1 MSRLLDLLRRADA
14 GLAELAR
21 LADRAVTA
29 REDESERK
37 SKGTTAVNGRTG
49 SNSRRAPKAAKSFPG
64 DGGKQRRF
72 DQLQTRATEIALRLS
87 QEMVEGFALKERLA
101 YAGLS
106 NERTK
111 ELLAAAGLLLAALES
126 SGLFGSSSGSS
137 SGPSGSSRELCR
149 SRLPFPSRRQVSLAV
164 ELLERMN
171 EERTAAGQ
179 TLTKALSPRLLALI
193 VLLAQFEVARATS
206 SFRATTGS
214 ASGRA
219 LRELRSLRSSNT
231 LTASRRTSLRPQLPP
246 LPVLPLLPLLPFLQV
261 LERNERTV
269 AFAFLRLFG
278 LAQWRGLKR
287 TELSAADWNRLVL
300 SIIQWRLEGRLEGRL
315 EALHTDGAMVPK
327 TTPEEVSEAA
337 SGPATRTEAA
347 ADEMAGIRALL
358 QAAAVVLSES
368 KEGNIGAV
376 GNVGN
381 MGLAAF
387 LRIEGAWRSM
397 QGSTLEPEKPSA
409 LTLEIRRIYL
419 LTKSLAEMMLSAPQ
433 LRSILALALGSVTN
447 GSKGS
452 HGASAHGFLSGQN
465 RRRIVRRLAK
475 LLKLLLLDLGAA
487 KEALVIRDPWAPK
500 EERTVFPATDALAME
515 RRWIWRWIGEQL
527 WRWIE
532 HDAAL
537 SGAGTGTGIGTG
549 TCTATD
555 ITVATGAAGF
565 TAQRQRLPVFEL
577 IASESLPRGNHASG
591 INTSLPVLGHKLM
604 LGPMAS
610 SIRQSFAKALRDIEA
625 TVTANPGLE
634 DYYFLV
640 INRREYAGTKANAGS
655 RSGAA
660 AGTGAGPETGTGVG
674 TGTSFGS
681 LQSLTAIFIEC
692 GRLPSAALWAADAA
706 AAGVLLF
713 HESTGS
719 PQDWV
724 TTRRTPFSG
733 RIAEGYVF
741 VLDANPARM
750 FAMDRKAS
758 SGTRDDAGSRTEDE
772 RRQWQQAL
780 MISLAQFVWL
790 SAVKKLL
797 MRVKAERPPIL
808 TPIEEFA
815 RTAARF
821 PTLTQSVL
829 SPEAGFAMQGLLAED
844 EIARLQSMSNVSMI
858 LENQRLRTAQKA
870 SANAVDD
877 ATMPAFLR
885 KRLEVLTTP
894 RKGQSG
900 ARLNTPWSRR
910 PGSPDAASGNA
921 HGKSKA
927 FRKHNPLNPRHPFH
941 V

>member
-21 LADRAVTA
+21 LADRAAAA
-29 REDESERK
+29 RKDESERT

-49 SNSRRAPKAAKSFPG
+49 SNSRRTPKAAKSFPG

-72 DQLQTRATEIALRLS
+72 DILQTRATEIALRLS
-87 QEMVEGFALKERLA
+87 QEMVEGFALGERLA

-106 NERTK
+106 SERTK
-111 ELLAAAGLLLAALES
+111 ELLAAAGLLLAALEA
-126 SGLFGSSSGSS
+126 SGLSGSS
-137 SGPSGSSRELCR
+137 DSSCELCP
-149 SRLPFPSRRQVSLAV
+149 SRQPFPSRRQVSLAV

-179 TLTKALSPRLLALI
+179 PLTKAVSPRLLALI
-193 VLLAQFEVARATS
+193 VLLAQFEVAQATS
-206 SFRATTGS
+206 SSGATAG
-214 ASGRA
+214 AESGRTLRA
-219 LRELRSLRSSNT
+219 LRGLSASNT

-246 LPVLPLLPLLPFLQV
+246 LPVLPLLPLLPFLRV
-261 LERNERTV
+261 LEKNERPV

-278 LAQWRGLKR
+278 LAQWRGLKNP
-287 TELSAADWNRLVL
+287 ELSAADWNQLVL
-300 SIIQWRLEGRLEGRL
+300 SIIQWRLEGRLE
-315 EALHTDGAMVPK
+315 ALQTDGASVPQK
-327 TTPEEVSEAA
+327 TSKEVSEAS
-337 SGPATRTEAA
+337 SGAGTRTEVA
-347 ADEMAGIRALL
+347 ADEMAGIRTVL
-358 QAAAVVLSES
+358 QAAAVVLLGSEKGTLS
-368 KEGNIGAV
+368 TMSTVDNAGK
-376 GNVGN
+376 
-381 MGLAAF
+381 MGLATF
-387 LRIEGAWRSM
+387 LRIEGAWRSTR
-397 QGSTLEPEKPSA
+397 GSTLEPEKPSA

-419 LTKSLAEMMLSAPQ
+419 LPKSLAGMMLSTPQ
-433 LRSILALALGSVTN
+433 LRSILALALGSETN

-452 HGASAHGFLSGQN
+452 HGALSHGFLSGQN

-475 LLKLLLLDLGAA
+475 LLKILLLDLGAA
-487 KEALVIRDPWAPK
+487 KEALLIRDPWAPE

-527 WRWIE
+527 WGWIA
-532 HDAAL
+532 HDVA
-537 SGAGTGTGIGTG
+537 SSGTGTG
-549 TCTATD
+549 TATD
-555 ITVATGAAGF
+555 IAVATGAAGF
-565 TAQRQRLPVFEL
+565 TAQSKRLPVFEL

-591 INTSLPVLGHKLM
+591 EDASLSVLGHKLM

-610 SIRQSFAKALRDIEA
+610 SIRQAFAKALRDIEA

-634 DYYFLV
+634 DYYFLI
-640 INRREYAGTKANAGS
+640 INRRECAGAKAKAGS

-660 AGTGAGPETGTGVG
+660 AGTGAGAETGTG
-674 TGTSFGS
+674 SAFGS

-750 FAMDRKAS
+750 FAMDRKVS
-758 SGTRDDAGSRTEDE
+758 SGTRDGAGSRTEDE

-797 MRVKAERPPIL
+797 MRVKAERPPLL
-808 TPIEEFA
+808 TPIEELA

-829 SPEAGFAMQGLLAED
+829 SPEAGFAMQGLLPED
-844 EIARLQSMSNVSMI
+844 EIARLESMSNVSMI
-858 LENQRLRTAQKA
+858 LENQRLRTAKMT
-870 SANAVDD
+870 SANAQEG
-877 ATMPAFLR
+877 ASIPTFLK
-885 KRLEVLTTP
+885 KRLEALTAP

-900 ARLNTPWSRR
+900 ARLNTPWNRR
-910 PGSPDAASGNA
+910 PGSMDVATGNVSG
-921 HGKSKA
+921 KPKA